1 MVINGVRNFNI
12 FVTVLLVYMK
22 KIAKI
27 LFLSVFMSS
36 LMLPGF
42 ADRGVGKKTK
52 KITLNIKTSGNLS
65 SSLSLNMKNGLKYK
79 GSLISNTQ
87 SASTGITTN
96 TIVSFQKGN
105 SIYLLPYKQKVL
117 VPELKQ
123 GYAGMK
129 LIIKTH

>member
-1 MVINGVRNFNI
+1 MVIPDVINFNI
-12 FVTVLLVYMK
+12 FVTVLRVLMK

-27 LFLSVFMSS
+27 LFLSVVMSS
-36 LMLPGF
+36 LMVPGF

-52 KITLNIKTSGNLS
+52 KIILNIKTEGNLS
-65 SSLSLNMKNGLKYK
+65 NSLSLNLKNGLKYK

-87 SASTGITTN
+87 NSPTGLVTN

-105 SIYLLPYKQKVL
+105 SIYLLPYKQKVF

-129 LIIKTH
+129 LIIKTN